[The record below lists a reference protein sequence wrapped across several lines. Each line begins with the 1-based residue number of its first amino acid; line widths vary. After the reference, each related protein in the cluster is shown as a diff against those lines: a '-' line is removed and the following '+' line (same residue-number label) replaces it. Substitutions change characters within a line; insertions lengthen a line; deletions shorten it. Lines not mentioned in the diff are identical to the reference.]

1 MKIIHSEKPWKHFE
15 VYGFINPKELI
26 EVKKAYS
33 YIGSPN
39 SDLKRRT
46 HYMDMSTRHP
56 KLIKQVHSMLS
67 SKFKKLCKAVD
78 SWDDNQDEIF
88 IEFDQI
94 LPGFSY
100 PIHNDVWTKTL
111 TFVLHISDINY
122 GTRLYVNEDDK
133 VPVKTMK
140 WIPGGGGGFKRFDY
154 CYHSFD
160 TLDDTSTRQTVVI
173 TRRIKDAKPEDMVS
187 NNILI

>member
-1 MKIIHSEKPWKHFE
+1 MKIIHSENPWKHFE
-15 VYGFINPKELI
+15 VYGFINSKELE
-26 EVKKAYS
+26 EVKKVYPHL
-33 YIGSPN
+33 GSPN
-39 SDLKRRT
+39 SDNKRLT
-46 HYMDMSTRHP
+46 YYVDMSMRHP
-56 KLIKQVHSMLS
+56 KITEQVHSMLS

-78 SWDDNQDEIF
+78 SWDDNEDEIF

-122 GTRLYVNEDDK
+122 GTRLYVNENDT
-133 VPVKTMK
+133 VPFKTMK

-154 CYHSFD
+154 CHHSFD
-160 TLDDTSTRQTVVI
+160 TLDDTSTRQTVII
-173 TRRIKDAKPEDMVS
+173 TKRIKGAKPEARKQS
-187 NNILI
+187 NI